1 MGAAFML
8 LFASGPIIGFH
19 ISGLDVKPSVTAT
32 KDSISNEI
40 DVTPWI
46 MALTASVV
54 SQFAMSAIFVT
65 LFSTVIT
72 VRFMEFKSPW
82 KPDVTHEV
90 EAEDKKIEDAKWG
103 YRIGLLLTI
112 PGFMTLT
119 ITMIIIGLT
128 GSLVR

>member
-1 MGAAFML
+1 
-8 LFASGPIIGFH
+8 
-19 ISGLDVKPSVTAT
+19 
-32 KDSISNEI
+32 
-40 DVTPWI
+40 
-46 MALTASVV
+46 
-54 SQFAMSAIFVT
+54 
-65 LFSTVIT
+65 
-72 VRFMEFKSPW
+72 MEFKSPW

-119 ITMIIIGLT
+119 ITMIIIVLT